1 MAVCFKTEV
10 PLAVYMYLI
19 PRCCLYETTTG
30 LACISIPYRF
40 TCNFYT
46 RDRKRKRYVR
56 DGGKEGVKK
65 VKTESGSWISST
77 YKSGR
82 YKKWKTG
89 NRQEGMLGGEEHEE
103 GVVNRKRGVSRSY
116 E

>member
-1 MAVCFKTEV
+1 MVIKMVINVLALVCTC
-10 PLAVYMYLI
+10 LAF
-19 PRCCLYETTTG
+19 
-30 LACISIPYRF
+30 ISIKPSLPF
-40 TCNFYT
+40 IALLANFRT

-103 GVVNRKRGVSRSY
+103 GVVNRKRGVAPSY
-116 E
+116 EYC